1 MKKYW
6 KYLIT
11 FVVGLLMGLF
21 VFLIKD
27 AFSFTEKAKIV
38 EVLIDATFV
47 PGILMV
53 CFGLLILSAN
63 EGTFDMLIY
72 GTKQFFNMFR
82 KKYHRKEVQSFY
94 DYRKAKSENKND
106 FLYLIFV
113 GIFYLLLSGLFL
125 IIYYN

>member
-72 GTKQFFNMFR
+72 GTKQFFNMFTH
-82 KKYHRKEVQSFY
+82 KF
-94 DYRKAKSENKND
+94 
-106 FLYLIFV
+106 
-113 GIFYLLLSGLFL
+113 
-125 IIYYN
+125 